1 MEPMTTA
8 AKNKVLTTKEVAKR
22 FNELAQAGKW
32 FEIQDELFS
41 DDVISDEPK
50 GSEYFKPHQYAEGKG
65 PVRKKGEEWVRKISE
80 LHSIATSEP
89 VLGGNHFAVG
99 NVFDITTQEF
109 GRITINEIM
118 MYEVRNGQII
128 SERFYY

>member
-1 MEPMTTA
+1 MTTG

-50 GSEYFKPHQYAEGKG
+50 GSEYFRPYQYAEGKG
-65 PVRKKGEEWVRKISE
+65 PVRKKGEEWVGKISE

-89 VLGGNHFAVG
+89 VLGANHFAVG